1 MRQRWIVSSVIQ
13 LLGFFPSASFVYL
26 YGNNVSKWTCAF
38 WPWVQSRVFTL
49 HVQQQWGGEYSYV
62 SVQLCVSTVMRVCF
76 LLFSFSLYWYVT
88 EPWVQLCIFSSV
100 SVQQHWAV
108 DYVWVAMRVFFFFS
122 FLLLFL
128 SVRQWAM
135 STVMRIFFFLSNCT
149 ATLNRECSYGP
160 FPLSVQQYSAVS
172 TVPFLKFVQQH
183 WAVSKVTLKKKC
195 TATLSCEY
203 TYACIFQLL
212 FFSSFFCILAATLNR
227 YHSCEWF
234 SL

>member
-1 MRQRWIVSSVIQ
+1 MR
-13 LLGFFPSASFVYL
+13 
-26 YGNNVSKWTCAF
+26 
-38 WPWVQSRVFTL
+38 PW
-49 HVQQQWGGEYSYV
+49 
-62 SVQLCVSTVMRVCF
+62 VQLCVSTVMCQYSHAGLFSSF
-76 LLFSFSLYWYVT
+76 LLLSLLVR
-88 EPWVQLCIFSSV
+88 
-100 SVQQHWAV
+100 HWAV
-108 DYVWVAMRVFFFFS
+108 STVMHFFFCICTATLSRGLCVSSYAGFFLFS

-149 ATLNRECSYGP
+149 ATLNRECSYGS

-183 WAVSKVTLKKKC
+183 WAVSKVTLKKKKC